1 MNIDKYIPIGGTVID
16 EWDLEVIM
24 RARVDIMREIQAT
37 EYDFCFKT

>member
-16 EWDLEVIM
+16 GDLEVIM